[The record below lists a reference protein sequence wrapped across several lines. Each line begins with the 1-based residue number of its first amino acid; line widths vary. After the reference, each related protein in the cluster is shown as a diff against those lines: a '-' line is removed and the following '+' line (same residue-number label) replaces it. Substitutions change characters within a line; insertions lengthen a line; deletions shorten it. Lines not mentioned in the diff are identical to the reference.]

1 MTGNRTATNTCSIC
15 IFDGPEIRIDR
26 CDKGTTEIM
35 ANVTDANDN
44 APISY
49 ALAA

>member
-1 MTGNRTATNTCSIC
+1 MMGQK
-15 IFDGPEIRIDR
+15 IRIDR

-35 ANVTDANDN
+35 ANVIDANDN
-44 APISY
+44 APLAV

>member
-1 MTGNRTATNTCSIC
+1 MANRHRVSLM
-15 IFDGPEIRIDR
+15 GQKIRIDR

>member
-1 MTGNRTATNTCSIC
+1 MLKKIKVLMMGQK
-15 IFDGPEIRIDR
+15 IRIDR